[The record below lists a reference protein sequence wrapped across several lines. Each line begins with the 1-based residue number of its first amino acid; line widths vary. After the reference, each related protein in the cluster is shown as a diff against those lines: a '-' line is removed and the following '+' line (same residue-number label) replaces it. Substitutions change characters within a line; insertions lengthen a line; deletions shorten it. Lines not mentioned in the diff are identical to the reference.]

1 MQIGSVRNLL
11 EGLEAH
17 DDDDGSRMYRGQTR
31 DWPLL
36 PSIGRYPDAVHRYED
51 WRGFHEEIVNTFL
64 RLPHPFLSEYPK
76 SGAESWVVGQHHGLP
91 TRLLDTT
98 TNPLKALFFAV
109 NNPAEDAHDGVL
121 WTFSYTGWREDLH
134 EEYRKYWEEELIPF
148 LPPQLTPR
156 LTAQEGAFVS
166 YPLPQNRE
174 PLKPVDEI
182 SQSAFSVSKI
192 VVLATAKAT
201 IRNELAQLG
210 VQHRLLFPDLDGVA
224 RGIRLM
230 LLES

>member
-11 EGLEAH
+11 EVLEA
-17 DDDDGSRMYRGQTR
+17 DVYAGSRMYRGQTR

-36 PSIGRYPDAVHRYED
+36 PSIGRYPSAVDGFEH
-51 WRGFHEEIVNTFL
+51 WRHLHDEIINTFL
-64 RLPHPFLSEYPK
+64 RLAHPFLSEYPK
-76 SGAESWVVGQHHGLP
+76 SGTESWVVGQHHGLP

-121 WTFSYTGWREDLH
+121 WVVSYTGWREDLQ
-134 EEYRKYWEEELIPF
+134 EEYRRFWEEELVPF
-148 LPPQLTPR
+148 LPPQLTLR

-174 PLKPVDEI
+174 PLKPIDEF
-182 SQSAFSVSKI
+182 SQEELSVSKV
-192 VVLATAKAT
+192 VVLASAKAS
-201 IRNELAQLG
+201 IRSQLAELG
-210 VQHRLLFPDLDGVA
+210 VQYRLLFPDLDGVA
-224 RGIRLM
+224 RGIKLM
-230 LLES
+230 KLDS